1 MPRGTV
7 IIVAHNSAEH
17 IGHCLEALCRQT
29 GWQNILIDN
38 ASTDKTV
45 QKARA
50 FADKVQIVAEHQ
62 NRGFAG
68 AVNHALS
75 MTTSS
80 VVVVLNPD
88 AVPRAAALDQLAAA
102 VTNLQ
107 VGAAGGLLLDEQGKP
122 QRGFIMRRFPSLG
135 SMLCETLLLNRVWPR
150 NPSNRRYRYL
160 DADYAC
166 AQVVDQPAGAA
177 LAFRRE
183 VWQAVGGFD
192 EQFYPVWFEDVDFCR
207 RLQKEGWNLL
217 YEPNAIFS
225 HAGAHSV
232 GQLSYSDR
240 QLFWYRN
247 LLRYFRKHH
256 RRLQCL
262 ILRAA
267 IALGMGIRYAA
278 AGFGLRPKSVQSC
291 EARRAYAQVLSK
303 CVFSDFEAKLSTD
316 GAG

>member
-135 SMLCETLLLNRVWPR
+135 SMLCETLLLNRVWPG
-150 NPSNRRYRYL
+150 NPWNRRYRYL
-160 DADYAC
+160 DADYAR